1 MTPYPFAGL
10 ADRIVAGPARLGGV
24 RFVAVDGPAGSGKTT
39 FADRLVPALARAGQA
54 VRSIHVDD
62 LLEGWDDLP
71 GYWSRFAADVL
82 APLRAGRPGGYRR
95 YDWYRGRFAERVPV
109 PVPDVLVLEGVGS
122 ARAAGR
128 ADLTLGVFVCA
139 PRELR
144 LRRGIERDG
153 EAMRA
158 HWLRWMD
165 AEDAHFAAD
174 RTEEHAGLLVDGS
187 AEGLRDPDRQYTGR
201 FTAAA
206 RLGDDPVTTRRGEAT
221 R

>member
-1 MTPYPFAGL
+1 MTPHRFADL
-10 ADRIVAGPARLGGV
+10 AELIAAAPARLGGV

-39 FADRLVPALARAGQA
+39 FAGRLAPTMAGLGLAVQL
-54 VRSIHVDD
+54 IHVDD
-62 LLEGWDDLP
+62 LLDGWDDLP
-71 GYWSRFAADVL
+71 GYWPRFAADVL
-82 APLRAGRPGGYRR
+82 APLRAGRPGSYHR
-95 YDWYRGRFAERVPV
+95 YDWYQGRFAERVPV

-122 ARAAGR
+122 ARREGHP
-128 ADLTLGVFVCA
+128 DLTLGVFVSV

-153 EAMRA
+153 ESMRE
-158 HWLRWMD
+158 HWLRWM
-165 AEDAHFAAD
+165 AGEDAHFGAD
-174 RTEEHAGLLVDGS
+174 RTEDRAGLLVDGT

-201 FTAAA
+201 FTSAA

>member
-1 MTPYPFAGL
+1 VTPQTFATL
-10 ADRIVAGPARLGGV
+10 ADRIVAGPPRLGGV

-39 FADRLVPALARAGQA
+39 FADRLAAALIRTGRGVQL
-54 VRSIHVDD
+54 IHVDD
-62 LLEGWDDLP
+62 LLEGWDDLA
-71 GYWSRFAADVL
+71 GYWPRFAADVL
-82 APLRAGRPGGYRR
+82 APLRAGLPGGYPR
-95 YDWYRGRFAERVPV
+95 YDWHRGRFAERVPV

-128 ADLTLGVFVCA
+128 PDLTLGVFVCA
-139 PRELR
+139 PREVR

-153 EAMRA
+153 ESMRG

-165 AEDAHFAAD
+165 TEDAHFAAD
-174 RTEEHAGLLVDGS
+174 RTDGYAGLLVDGT
-187 AEGLRDPDRQYTGR
+187 AEGLRDPDRQYMGR